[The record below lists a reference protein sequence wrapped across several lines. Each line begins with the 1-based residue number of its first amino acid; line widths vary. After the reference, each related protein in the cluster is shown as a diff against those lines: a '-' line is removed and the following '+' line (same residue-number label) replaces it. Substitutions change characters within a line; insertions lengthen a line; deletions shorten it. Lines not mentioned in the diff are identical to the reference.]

1 MVEVEKI
8 IVQKEIEPVEIIKEV
23 VRYMET
29 EKEVPKPIE
38 IIVEKI
44 V

>member
-8 IVQKEIEPVEIIKEV
+8 VIQEKITPVEIIKEV

-38 IIVEKI
+38 VIV
-44 V
+44 